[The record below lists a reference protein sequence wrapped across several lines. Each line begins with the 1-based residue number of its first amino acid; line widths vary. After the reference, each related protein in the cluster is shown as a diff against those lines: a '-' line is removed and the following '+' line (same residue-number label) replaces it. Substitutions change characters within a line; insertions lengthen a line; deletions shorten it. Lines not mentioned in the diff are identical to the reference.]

1 MIFLM
6 KSVWIVLIM
15 INGLKENVKTLHSYS
30 IVVLLIKFKNIVTD
44 VMIFSI
50 NMKKVVVLKILKYMI
65 QIQNNVLIYNN
76 LYQIVNYMKMN

>member
-1 MIFLM
+1 
-6 KSVWIVLIM
+6 
-15 INGLKENVKTLHSYS
+15 
-30 IVVLLIKFKNIVTD
+30 LIKFKNIVTD

>member
-1 MIFLM
+1 
-6 KSVWIVLIM
+6 M